1 MAVLVATTTVRGEDG
16 FPVVLT
22 AGSEVPSWAGGLV
35 GEHLLSEPVKKPA
48 TRATKVPEPDKSESE
63 PDFTQPAK
71 RGRRK

>member
-1 MAVLVATTTVRGEDG
+1 MAVLVANTTVRGEDG

-22 AGSEVPSWAGGLV
+22 AGSDVPSWAEGLV
-35 GEHLLSEPVKKPA
+35 GEHLLSEPAKKASTAPA
-48 TRATKVPEPDKSESE
+48 KEAPVDEGS